1 VIFDAN
7 AFLGKWPYWPT
18 PRSTA
23 AEIVEEL
30 KGLKIKGAAVC
41 STRSIF
47 VNWEDGNCE
56 TEAAAKSFPE
66 ALLPFACLGTQEL
79 SHVWKSSEFEFER
92 YAGRGFRGIR
102 LYPQHHSY
110 HLLFEAFVDEILEDA
125 AARCWPVVLPL
136 RVVMNWGVPS
146 LDPEVMHAIVTRHPR
161 VTWIL
166 AGVNYLHELQ
176 MAIALMGRYATVH
189 LETSCMM
196 GYAAIEKTVQRCG
209 HEQVLFGSGL
219 PLQHG
224 GASLSKITH
233 AAIRS
238 EARDAILGGNL
249 QRLIG
254 EGIACD

>member
-1 VIFDAN
+1 MIFDAN

-23 AEIVEEL
+23 EEVVEEL
-30 KGLKIKGAAVC
+30 KNLKIKQAAVC
-41 STRSIF
+41 STRCIF

-66 ALLPFACLGTQEL
+66 ALVPFACLGTQEL
-79 SHVWKSSEFEFER
+79 SHAWRFSNYGFER
-92 YAGRGFRGIR
+92 YAKRGFRGIR

-110 HLLFEAFVDEILEDA
+110 HLLFASFVDEILEDA
-125 AARCWPVVLPL
+125 AARGWPVVLPL
-136 RVVMNWGVPS
+136 RVLMNWGLPL
-146 LDPEVMHAIVTRHPR
+146 LDLEVMNAIVTRHPR

-176 MAIALMGRYATVH
+176 MAIALMRRYATVH
-189 LETSCMM
+189 LETSCVM
-196 GYAAIEKTVQRCG
+196 GYAAIEKIVQCCG
-209 HEQVLFGSGL
+209 YSQVLFGSGL

-233 AAIRS
+233 AAIS
-238 EARDAILGGNL
+238 GEAREAILGGNL

-254 EGIACD
+254 EGRACD